1 MLIVGKNRCLLCQ
14 IETQFIII
22 GEIAYLCH
30 TRVQHSFCCD
40 LLIIKSIDYMDV
52 EMKTWFLDF
61 SEKGQMWHLDLK
73 RVPENDEWVN
83 IGYGN
88 SIVLDYFCD
97 MVDLM
102 KREFGMTF
110 TKEKILRLAECMP
123 GLTVYCGTPVPEDY
137 YAKETHLGP
146 IYSRKRIEEHIEWK
160 SSED

>member
-1 MLIVGKNRCLLCQ
+1 
-14 IETQFIII
+14 
-22 GEIAYLCH
+22 
-30 TRVQHSFCCD
+30 
-40 LLIIKSIDYMDV
+40 MDV

-61 SEKGQMWHLDLK
+61 SENGQMWHLDLR
-73 RVPENDEWVN
+73 RVPENEYWVN

-88 SIVLDYFCD
+88 SIVLDHFCD

-110 TKEKILRLAECMP
+110 TKEQIHRLAECMP
-123 GLTVYCGTPVPEDY
+123 GLTVYHGTPIPEDD